1 MKGKVSMN
9 IDIIRA
15 WKDDAYRQGLS
26 EEQLGSLPAN
36 PAGEVELSEAD
47 LQSVYGIGDGGF
59 GANNFNRLQVS
70 FKCSI
75 ECSLDCDIRK
85 IYVVEPAGAK
95 PVAVKILGLKVLELG
110 SDSSASPVPITTSS
124 DE

>member
-1 MKGKVSMN
+1 MN

-15 WKDDAYRQGLS
+15 WKDDTYRQGLS
-26 EEQLGSLPAN
+26 QEQLGSLPAS
-36 PAGEVELSEAD
+36 PVGEVELTEAD

-59 GANNFNRLQVS
+59 GANNFNRLQAS

-85 IYVVEPAGAK
+85 IYITEAAGSRGT
-95 PVAVKILGLKVLELG
+95 AVKVLGLKVLELG
-110 SDSSASPVPITTSS
+110 PDSSASPVPVTTSS
-124 DE
+124 DDA

>member
-1 MKGKVSMN
+1 MN

-15 WKDDAYRQGLS
+15 WKDDAYRLGLS
-26 EEQLGSLPAN
+26 QEQLGSLPAN
-36 PAGEVELSEAD
+36 PAGEVELTEAD
-47 LQSVYGIGDGGF
+47 LQSVYGVGDGGF

-85 IYVVEPAGAK
+85 IYITEPAGSK
-95 PVAVKILGLKVLELG
+95 PVAVKLLGLKVLELG
-110 SDSSASPVPITTSS
+110 PDSNASPIPIATSS
-124 DE
+124 DD